1 MKHLRLSHMINPVKV
16 GPESDLYLAQ
26 PITFTTL
33 IQARAAA
40 PPEIS
45 IDLLATG
52 FPEDLEGLPEEIQAT
67 PPLERS
73 IRDLPGFNE
82 SHRPLPLLADILERQ
97 MAASAADILIYSN
110 VDIAVLPEFYR
121 VVHQYLREGL
131 DAFVI
136 NRRTIPENFTSPRQ
150 IREMIAQTRTAST
163 PHPGYDCFV
172 FRRQAAERFVL
183 GNACIGANWSGRILL
198 ANLIRFSRKFKEFKD
213 LRITFHIGDRRD
225 WNLREHNPY
234 NQHNAEMLS
243 QTLDRLI
250 RGAGSSSKN
259 RLQSMRDMI
268 SGDTSME
275 LSLLADLAEQHTL
288 DREFSI
294 PPKQIF
300 PGEFRS
306 SSSWERLPRQFLR
319 QDPVFIVG
327 YPRSGT
333 TLFQSL
339 LATQPGLVTFP
350 ETHFFSIVRN
360 AMVVENDRISPSC
373 LDRVFAHI
381 RQRVEFSIQA
391 ETHARQTA
399 ASIGLSPK
407 MLFETMVI
415 DILSGRIPTEKIS
428 GLRWLEKTPDHIHFL
443 DVILRFYPAA
453 RIICVLRDPEQAIL
467 SRRQHFRFK
476 REFEWPIERH
486 AREWLRGIRSVSDL
500 KRREP
505 EAVHILRL
513 EDLSRNP
520 RAAISETCQ
529 FLGIEFDPN
538 ALAEYREKA
547 ESLTYPW
554 ETWKSGV
561 FQAISPD
568 IANRRNRRFSWRQRT
583 VLDFHAGGM
592 MAKYGYGNLPRRIF
606 AAAIHV
612 CRWFKKQAI
621 NPDRPARPR
630 YKPDTSPGVWPRKID
645 LGDQAE
651 GFYGK
656 HRCGW
661 TFAIKCLKPLHT
673 SGGVLLDSFIERTF
687 AWSHQRTIHT
697 RPWVGFIH
705 VPPNVPAWFQS
716 HQSND
721 DIFASEAWQRSLPY
735 CRGLFT
741 LSDYHRRH
749 LEPRLNIPINHL
761 YFPTEIPAERWSW
774 ERFQA
779 NSRPGVVQVGWW
791 LRRIHA
797 IFQLS
802 TAGTPFRKIF
812 LKVNYFD
819 WDDLILRERKIL
831 EARGEFEAGMYAG
844 TDTVQYLPNNQ
855 YDRLLSENVVFLNL
869 YDSSANNTIIEC
881 MSRATPI
888 LVNPLESVREYLGD
902 DYPLYYKSLGEAT
915 EILGDPERI
924 LAAHRYLDSEEIR
937 DRLRPERFLNDFAQS
952 NIYRNL

>member
-1 MKHLRLSHMINPVKV
+1 MKRLRLSHMVNPVKV
-16 GPESDLYLAQ
+16 APESDLFLAQ
-26 PITFTTL
+26 PITFKTML
-33 IQARAAA
+33 QAYAAA
-40 PPEIS
+40 PPELS

-52 FPEDLEGLPEEIQAT
+52 FAEDLQGLPEGIRVT
-67 PPLERS
+67 PSLERS

-97 MAASAADILIYSN
+97 MKASEADVLIYSN
-110 VDIAVLPEFYR
+110 VDIAVLPEFYH
-121 VVHQYLREGL
+121 VVYRHLQEGL
-131 DAFVI
+131 DSFVI
-136 NRRTIPENFTSPRQ
+136 NRRTIPGNFTSIQQ
-150 IREMIAQTRTAST
+150 IPEMIAQARNEGT

-172 FRRQAAERFVL
+172 FRREVAERFVL

-213 LRITFHIGDRRD
+213 LRVTFHIGDRRD
-225 WNLREHNPY
+225 WSLGKHNPY
-234 NQHNAEMLS
+234 NRHNAEELS
-243 QTLDRLI
+243 RTLDRLI
-250 RGAGSSSKN
+250 RGAGSGKKKH
-259 RLQSMRDMI
+259 LQSMREII
-268 SGDTSME
+268 SSDTTAE
-275 LSLLADLAEQHTL
+275 LSLLADLAEQHTPERKFTL
-288 DREFSI
+288 
-294 PPKQIF
+294 PPDQIY

-306 SSSWERLPRQFLR
+306 SSSWERFPRQFLR

-327 YPRSGT
+327 FPRSGT
-333 TLFQSL
+333 TLVQSL

-360 AMVVENDRISPSC
+360 AMMVENDRISLSC
-373 LDRVFAHI
+373 LDRVIEHI
-381 RQRVEFSIQA
+381 RQRVEFSVQA
-391 ETHARQTA
+391 EAHARKTA
-399 ASIGLSPK
+399 ATTGLSPK

-415 DILSGRIPTEKIS
+415 DILSGRIPMEKIS
-428 GLRWLEKTPDHIHFL
+428 GMRWLEKTPDHIHFL

-467 SRRQHFRFK
+467 SRRRHFRFK

-486 AREWLRGIRSVSDL
+486 AREWLRGMEKVRDL
-500 KRREP
+500 KRRAP
-505 EAVHILRL
+505 KAVHILRL
-513 EDLSRNP
+513 EDLTRNP
-520 RAAISETCQ
+520 RGYISKACE
-529 FLGIEFDPN
+529 FLDIEFDPISMK
-538 ALAEYREKA
+538 AYRERA

-561 FQAISPD
+561 FQTISPAVA
-568 IANRRNRRFSWRQRT
+568 IRRDQRFSWRQRT
-583 VLDFHAGGM
+583 VLDFLAGGV
-592 MAKYGYGNLPRRIF
+592 MARYGYGSLKRRIF
-606 AAAIHV
+606 ASTIQA
-612 CRWFKKQAI
+612 CRWIKKHI
-621 NPDRPARPR
+621 V
-630 YKPDTSPGVWPRKID
+630 KPDHPVRQRNDQDTSSGVWPRKID

-651 GFYGK
+651 DFYGK

-661 TFAIKCLKPLHT
+661 TFAVKCLNPLHT
-673 SGGVLLDSFIERTF
+673 HGGVLLDSFIERTF
-687 AWSHQRTIHT
+687 AWSQQRTIYS

-705 VPPNVPAWFQS
+705 VPPHVPAWFQS

-749 LEPRLNIPINHL
+749 LKTRLNIPVNHL

-774 ERFQA
+774 ERFRA
-779 NSRPGVVQVGWW
+779 NASPRVVQVGWW

-802 TAGTPFRKIF
+802 TTGTPFRKIF

-819 WDDLILRERKIL
+819 WDDLILRERRIL
-831 EARGEFEAGMYAG
+831 EAKGEFEAGMYAS
-844 TDTVQYLPNNQ
+844 TDTVQYLPNDQ

-902 DYPLYYKSLGEAT
+902 DYPLYYESLAEAT
-915 EILGDPERI
+915 EILSDPERI
-924 LAAHRYLDSEEIR
+924 HAAHRYLDSKEIL
-937 DRLRPERFLNDFAQS
+937 DRLRPERFLNGFAQS
-952 NIYRNL
+952 EIYKNL